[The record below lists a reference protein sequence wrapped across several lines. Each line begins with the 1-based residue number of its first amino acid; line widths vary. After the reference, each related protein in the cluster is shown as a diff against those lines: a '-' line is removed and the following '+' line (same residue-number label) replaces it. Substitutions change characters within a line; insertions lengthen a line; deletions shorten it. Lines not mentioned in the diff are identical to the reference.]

1 MKANSASHRYER
13 LRIEVMTRVVVDGVE
28 LQRVMT
34 AALHEM
40 EEDYKD
46 CRFGG
51 ITKLQK
57 PDERGCNWRPPMIR
71 CSGIPGAV
79 CKAAA
84 ATATKNFQARYN
96 IK

>member
-1 MKANSASHRYER
+1 MKANSASHRFER
-13 LRIEVMTRVVVDGVE
+13 LRIEVMTRVVVDSVE

-46 CRFGG
+46 CQFSG

-57 PDERGCNWRPPMIR
+57 PDKSGCNWSEPKIR

-79 CKAAA
+79 CEAAA
-84 ATATKNFQARYN
+84 AIVTKNFQARYN

>member
-1 MKANSASHRYER
+1 
-13 LRIEVMTRVVVDGVE
+13 MTRVVVDSVE

-79 CKAAA
+79 CKAA
-84 ATATKNFQARYN
+84 TVTKNFQARYN

>member
-1 MKANSASHRYER
+1 
-13 LRIEVMTRVVVDGVE
+13 MTRVVVDSVE

-40 EEDYKD
+40 EETYKD
-46 CRFGG
+46 CQFSG

-57 PDERGCNWRPPMIR
+57 PDERGCNWSPPMIR
-71 CSGIPGAV
+71 CIGIPGAV

-84 ATATKNFQARYN
+84 ATVTKNFQARYN